1 MPALIIPNTVM
12 VRLLWQTATHRPVNV
27 LGALKTG
34 TVTVN
39 QALTNTVGT
48 AIKSAFTSSGHAAV
62 VGTGVSLLN
71 VGLRDLSQ
79 ANLAEFVDSGAAV
92 PGTATGDLL
101 PPQLALVSTLRTALA
116 GKSYRGRVYLMGYT
130 ETSSDANGQA
140 SVAARTAATTFL
152 NAINTALQASA
163 MQLAVMSRPNAA
175 TGKVGFSTAV
185 TTVQMRDAIF
195 DTQRR
200 RARL

>member
-1 MPALIIPNTVM
+1 MPALLIPNTVM
-12 VRLLWQTATHRPVNV
+12 VRLLWASPTHRPVNV

-39 QALTNTVGT
+39 QALANTVGT
-48 AIKSAFTSSGHAAV
+48 AIKAAFTSSGQAAV
-62 VGTGVSLLN
+62 VGTAVSLVN
-71 VGLRDLSQ
+71 IGLRDISTI
-79 ANLAEFVDSGAAV
+79 NLAEFLDSGAAV
-92 PGTATGDLL
+92 PGTATGSLL
-101 PPQLALVSTLRTALA
+101 PPQTALVSTLRTANA
-116 GKSYRGRVYLMGYT
+116 GRSYRGRVYLMGYVST
-130 ETSSDANGQA
+130 GMDALGA
-140 SVAARTAATTFL
+140 SSVAARTAASNFV

-163 MQLAVMSRPNAA
+163 MQLAVMSRPNPA

-200 RARL
+200 RAQ